1 MFNKKIMKSNSKP
14 CTRDLKKILS
24 DTFELQRN
32 NKYNLDFDRRTVKT
46 QLTFV
51 LRAMFLFSDN
61 SFQKE

>member
-1 MFNKKIMKSNSKP
+1 MYKRFENF
-14 CTRDLKKILS
+14 LS

-51 LRAMFLFSDN
+51 LRSMFLFSDN